1 MVPAFQ
7 TPPVSLGKI
16 RQPSVRK
23 ILWSANGNRASKFK
37 KQGSVIFRVAVYF
50 NPNSWPVLLVSAG
63 IASKILQV
71 FAGKIFF
78 DLDLSYIHKVIFL
91 VANVKTRKTIFHFK
105 RNQPA

>member
-1 MVPAFQ
+1 MF
-7 TPPVSLGKI
+7 
-16 RQPSVRK
+16 RK
-23 ILWSANGNRASKFK
+23 YWALRDTSPEKFK

-78 DLDLSYIHKVIFL
+78 DLDLSYIHKVIFF
-91 VANVKTRKTIFHFK
+91 VAMLKQERQSFIL
-105 RNQPA
+105 RDL